1 MRGHERRRQ
10 HQQQQ
15 EGMREL
21 QMEQERRRQEL
32 LQLEPSAVEP
42 RHPVYA
48 AIGPA
53 QPQPQLQPPLLGAT
67 WPSTT
72 LEDEAER
79 WLMQAEQD
87 ATAYAARGP
96 PLPIHHQ
103 QQQPQI
109 HVQQQLR
116 PSMIAAADP
125 VMGLS
130 MPLDIGA
137 DGRTQQPPQMA
148 PVKPNSFMS
157 TSPAA
162 AVSYSIRRPPHPPHP
177 PPPSGPTHNTT
188 SSRDNQ

>member
-1 MRGHERRRQ
+1 
-10 HQQQQ
+10 
-15 EGMREL
+15 MREL
-21 QMEQERRRQEL
+21 QVEQERRRQEL
-32 LQLEPSAVEP
+32 RQLEPSAVVAH

-48 AIGPA
+48 AVGPA
-53 QPQPQLQPPLLGAT
+53 QPQPELQPSLLGAT
-67 WPSTT
+67 WPSMPTST

-96 PLPIHHQ
+96 PLPTHHHHHQ
-103 QQQPQI
+103 HQQQPQI
-109 HVQQQLR
+109 YAQQQLR

-137 DGRTQQPPQMA
+137 DGRTQQQPPSQMA
-148 PVKPNSFMS
+148 PVASRTNSFMS

-162 AVSYSIRRPPHPPHP
+162 AVSYTLRRPPHPPHP
-177 PPPSGPTHNTT
+177 PPPSGPTHNTNNTT